1 MWPHLP
7 KPGDHLVGTDAGDVP
22 VVVRKLQEEVVMALV
37 VNTNVSSL
45 AAQRNLSINQAQLGR
60 SVERLS
66 SGLRI
71 TRAADDAAGL
81 GVSETLRAQIRSIN
95 QANRNA
101 GDGIS
106 LTQVADG
113 AAATVGSLL
122 SRMRE
127 LATQSASG
135 TLGATERSYLDQEFV
150 ALRSEIDRIATT
162 TEYNGQPLLSGSSNT
177 FEVFIGFKSGS
188 GNSLNVALADLDV
201 AAVGLTGAS
210 VSTAA
215 AAQTMLS
222 NIDSAISAVATA
234 RANYGSIQSR
244 FEVAIQ
250 NLTVTAENFTAA
262 ESRIRDADI
271 AQETSVF
278 TKNQILTQ
286 SGIAILAQAN
296 SLPQQALALLRG

>member
-1 MWPHLP
+1 
-7 KPGDHLVGTDAGDVP
+7 
-22 VVVRKLQEEVVMALV
+22 MALV
-37 VNTNVSSL
+37 VNTNVASL
-45 AAQRNLSINQAQLGR
+45 AAQRNLSINQAQLGK

-113 AAATVGSLL
+113 AAATTGSLL

-135 TLGATERSYLDQEFV
+135 TLGTTERSYLDQEFT

-188 GNSLNVALADLDV
+188 GNSLNVALDDLDV
-201 AAVGLTGAS
+201 AAIGLTGAS

-215 AAQTMLS
+215 AAQSMLS
-222 NIDSAISAVATA
+222 KIDSAISAVATA

-262 ESRIRDADI
+262 DSRIRDADI

>member
-1 MWPHLP
+1 
-7 KPGDHLVGTDAGDVP
+7 
-22 VVVRKLQEEVVMALV
+22 MALV
-37 VNTNVSSL
+37 VNTNVASL
-45 AAQRNLSINQAQLGR
+45 AAQRNLSINQAQLGK

-135 TLGATERSYLDQEFV
+135 TLGTTERSYLDQEFV

-188 GNSLNVALADLDV
+188 GNSLSVALDDLDV
-201 AAVGLTGAS
+201 SAVGLTGAS
-210 VSTAA
+210 VSTAT
-215 AAQTMLS
+215 AAQSMLS
-222 NIDSAISAVATA
+222 KIDSAISAVATA

>member
-1 MWPHLP
+1 
-7 KPGDHLVGTDAGDVP
+7 
-22 VVVRKLQEEVVMALV
+22 MALV
-37 VNTNVSSL
+37 VNTNVASL
-45 AAQRNLSINQAQLGR
+45 AAQRNLAVNQAQLGR

-135 TLGATERSYLDQEFV
+135 TLGTTERSYLDQEFV

-188 GNSLNVALADLDV
+188 GNSLNVALDDLDV

-210 VSTAA
+210 VSTAT
-215 AAQTMLS
+215 AAQSMLAK
-222 NIDSAISAVATA
+222 IDSAISAVATA

-296 SLPQQALALLRG
+296 SLPQHALALLRG

>member
-1 MWPHLP
+1 
-7 KPGDHLVGTDAGDVP
+7 
-22 VVVRKLQEEVVMALV
+22 MALV
-37 VNTNVSSL
+37 VNTNISSL
-45 AAQRNLSINQAQLGR
+45 AAQRNLSVNQASLAK
-60 SVERLS
+60 SVEHLS
-66 SGLRI
+66 SGWRI
-71 TRAADDAAGL
+71 TRASDDAAGL

-135 TLGATERSYLDQEFV
+135 TLGTTERSYLDQEFIS
-150 ALRSEIDRIATT
+150 LRSEIDRIATT